1 MHCNPDL
8 PADVMPVDIAIN
20 AIIAAAW
27 DRGLKE
33 NNKIE
38 YCNITLPH
46 EKQLTW
52 GQSVE
57 KGKYTFICF
66 SFIASHCNK
75 PTLYSSKLLMEYT
88 SVHGMI

>member
-38 YCNITLPH
+38 YCNVTLSH
-46 EKQLTW
+46 DKQMTW
-52 GQSVE
+52 GESVE
-57 KGKYTFICF
+57 KGIFAQIYLFYLFFFLLCR
-66 SFIASHCNK
+66 IASN
-75 PTLYSSKLLMEYT
+75 
-88 SVHGMI
+88 

>member
-8 PADVMPVDIAIN
+8 PADVMPVDTAIN

-52 GQSVE
+52 GESVE
-57 KGKYTFICF
+57 KGKHTFYLVFYCVALHQTNNICF
-66 SFIASHCNK
+66 
-75 PTLYSSKLLMEYT
+75 
-88 SVHGMI
+88 